1 MLILAVLLRKVA
13 LFDPSQIHTISASH
27 TIRNKTI
34 MKKMFQHLN
43 CLASAALLTIGLISS
58 VSAQTVHWTAGGD
71 QTSWTD
77 ANNWDSGVP
86 LSVADIWI
94 DPQLSTLQ
102 TVTLGARALHR
113 PRPRGYYE

>member
-1 MLILAVLLRKVA
+1 
-13 LFDPSQIHTISASH
+13 
-27 TIRNKTI
+27 